1 MAWPDPEAG
10 RVPFAEALA
19 WFRARVPITQG
30 RWRRLS
36 REARRRAF
44 RVAGVTR
51 LDVVTSVW
59 RAIERALADGWSLE
73 QFQEAVSEDLLR
85 EWAGTT
91 LNPATRLETIFRANT
106 QAAYAAGRYAQ
117 MTDPDVLAA
126 RPYWMYDALLDSRT
140 TELCRSL
147 HGTILPADHPW
158 WRSRYPPNHFGCRGG
173 VRSLTRAG
181 VERRGGVSPDPPA
194 LEADAGFD
202 TLPNLTDWHPALSKY
217 PSEVVS
223 AYQRALGG
231 DPS

>member
-1 MAWPDPEAG
+1 MAWPDPDTG
-10 RVPFAEALA
+10 RVPFLEALA
-19 WFRARVPITQG
+19 WFRARVPITPG

-59 RAIERALADGWSLE
+59 RAIERALAEGWSLE
-73 QFQEAVSEDLLR
+73 QFQEAVADDLLR

-91 LNPATRLETIFRANT
+91 LNPAQRLETIFRANT
-106 QAAYAAGRYAQ
+106 QAAYQAGRYAQ
-117 MTDPDVLAA
+117 MTDPDVLSA
-126 RPYWMYDALLDSRT
+126 RPYWMYDALLDART

-158 WRSRYPPNHFGCRGG
+158 WRSRYPPNHFGCRSG
-173 VRSLTRAG
+173 VRSLTQAG
-181 VERRGGVSPDPPA
+181 AERRGGVSPDPPA

-202 TLPNLTDWHPALSKY
+202 TLPNLTDWEPDLSKY

-231 DPS
+231 DPP